1 MNSILKELEGS
12 SKFSF
17 ILKDIE
23 NKKSPIGISGLVS
36 VAETELI
43 SSVSEN
49 LKKPILLV
57 TYNAIEAQKIVNDL
71 KFFTNNVLYLPPK
84 EIVTYDY
91 MAESKDVLYD
101 RIDILN
107 KIYKNQNII
116 IVTTIEA
123 VKQKIISKNILYK
136 NVLKF
141 KVGDK
146 CDLEELKQKLVDLGY
161 ERFELIDGR
170 GEFSIRGDII
180 DVSINNSEGIRIELW
195 GDEIDSIRCF
205 NIVSQR
211 SKENLNK
218 IEIFPAYEFVL
229 EKPIQEVITNIKEN
243 QNKQIEN
250 IKDQKYYE
258 SIKNKVEEDI
268 EQIEN
273 GNYLSKI
280 EKYFNSFYNI
290 QETIFDY
297 LSDKYIVFIDD
308 LNKCITRSKN
318 IEQDVKLTIESLI
331 LKEKKVPEGLLNYI
345 KTDDIISDINKHQT
359 IFLDKLDNL
368 YKSNI
373 ERYEFDCRELN
384 YFKTSLDLFINDIIN
399 FRKQKLPIFII
410 SETKEKAKKIEKI
423 LEENEI
429 PSIYE
434 ESINQVIINKNDI
447 KTIILTTGKLSGG
460 YISSD
465 LNTIIIVRR

>member
-1 MNSILKELEGS
+1 M
-12 SKFSF
+12 
-17 ILKDIE
+17 
-23 NKKSPIGISGLVS
+23 
-36 VAETELI
+36 
-43 SSVSEN
+43 
-49 LKKPILLV
+49 
-57 TYNAIEAQKIVNDL
+57 
-71 KFFTNNVLYLPPK
+71 
-84 EIVTYDY
+84 
-91 MAESKDVLYD
+91 
-101 RIDILN
+101 
-107 KIYKNQNII
+107 
-116 IVTTIEA
+116 
-123 VKQKIISKNILYK
+123 
-136 NVLKF
+136 
-141 KVGDK
+141 
-146 CDLEELKQKLVDLGY
+146 
-161 ERFELIDGR
+161 
-170 GEFSIRGDII
+170 
-180 DVSINNSEGIRIELW
+180 
-195 GDEIDSIRCF
+195 
-205 NIVSQR
+205 
-211 SKENLNK
+211 
-218 IEIFPAYEFVL
+218 
-229 EKPIQEVITNIKEN
+229 
-243 QNKQIEN
+243 
-250 IKDQKYYE
+250 
-258 SIKNKVEEDI
+258 
-268 EQIEN
+268 
-273 GNYLSKI
+273 
-280 EKYFNSFYNI
+280 
-290 QETIFDY
+290 
-297 LSDKYIVFIDD
+297 FIDD

>member
-280 EKYFNSFYNI
+280 EKYFNSFYNV